1 MNLLLNQYSHALTQ
15 SPHDKQQSL
24 IDGGRIRQFKLGVSE
39 NDYAV
44 MISDDY
50 RGYVVSWMGDCSALC
65 KRLTRSVLPS
75 CTDVSVSKEKLTKEL
90 RLSQE
95 DIS

>member
-1 MNLLLNQYSHALTQ
+1 MLAFCINLQ
-15 SPHDKQQSL
+15 QQSL
-24 IDGGRIRQFKLGVSE
+24 IDDGRIRQFKLGVSE

-44 MISDDY
+44 MLSDDY
-50 RGYVVSWMGDCSALC
+50 RGYVVSWMADCTALC
-65 KRLTRSVLPS
+65 KRLTQNVLPS
-75 CTDVSVSKEKLTKEL
+75 CKDVSISRDKLTKDL